1 MTDQTPLGASPID
14 KAIDTLHEMI
24 CQRKYKICEKKEN
37 CFIGVNSD
45 KKIIVFT
52 NPVSKFNV
60 DSVKEYIKISS
71 GFGINHCIIVYTD
84 SVTSMA
90 KKLIENS
97 VDIKIELFMS
107 TELQFNITRHRLVP
121 THIKLDDVDAKKFKK
136 QFGLKFPAILKTDP
150 ISRFYGYERGD
161 IIKIIRPS
169 DYIMYRIV
177 KG

>member
-1 MTDQTPLGASPID
+1 MTSHID
-14 KAIDTLHEMI
+14 KAIQTLYEMI
-24 CQRKYKICEKKEN
+24 SQRKYNICEKKEK
-37 CFIGVNSD
+37 CFIAVNSD
-45 KKIIVFT
+45 EKKIIVFT
-52 NPVSKFNV
+52 DPVSKFNV

-71 GFGINHCIIVYTD
+71 DFGINHCIIVYTD

-107 TELQFNITRHRLVP
+107 SELQFNITRHRLVP
-121 THIKLDDVDAKKFKK
+121 AHIKLDDVEGKKFKK

-161 IIKIIRPS
+161 VIKIIRS
-169 DYIMYRIV
+169 GDYIMYRIV